1 MLDNGTVCA
10 VLVTYN
16 RKELLIDC
24 LDSLREQT
32 RPLDAIYIID
42 NASTDGTETC
52 LKENKYIED
61 LPPISLLKSWEK
73 EFSINNLTDKT
84 SIIIHYVRMPEN
96 TGGAGGF
103 HEGLKRGLDKRYNWF
118 WLMDD
123 DVILDKDALSTFFSV
138 QIEQDEFGFLCS
150 NVLGRNNLPINV
162 PGIDLRLNEN
172 RDIDWGRFMDR
183 GMIKVRACTFV
194 SVFLNR
200 KIVEKIGLP
209 FKDFF
214 IWEDDH
220 EYTLRISSKFPS
232 FQVAKSIVYHLRE
245 VQTPLNINMEKDKS
259 RIKLYFY
266 KFRNSLYIVRKYDKK
281 RKVAY
286 IFYRRFVLILKSI
299 FTRYGLF
306 KTYIILKGNF
316 SGLFFKP
323 KS

>member
-1 MLDNGTVCA
+1 MQDKGTVCA
-10 VLVTYN
+10 IVVTYN

-42 NASTDGTETC
+42 NASSDGTETI
-52 LKENKYIED
+52 LRKNKYIED
-61 LPPISLLKSWEK
+61 LPPISLLNPWEK
-73 EFSINNLTDKT
+73 EFYINNLTDKT
-84 SIIIHYVRMPEN
+84 SIRIHYVRMPEN

-103 HEGLKRGLDKRYNWF
+103 HEGLKRGYEKRYDWL

-123 DVILDKDALSTFFSV
+123 DVILDKDALSTFFDV
-138 QIEQDEFGFLCS
+138 QIEQNEFGFFCS
-150 NVLGRNNLPINV
+150 NVLGENNLPINV
-162 PGIDLRLNEN
+162 PGIDFRLNEN
-172 RDIDWGRFMDR
+172 RYVDWGRFMDR
-183 GMIKVRACTFV
+183 GLIKVRACTFV

-200 KIVEKIGLP
+200 KIVENIGLP

-232 FQVAKSIVYHLRE
+232 YQVAKSIVYHLRE
-245 VQTPLNINMEKDKS
+245 IQKYLNINLEKDKT
-259 RIKLYFY
+259 RIKLYYY
-266 KFRNSLYIVRKYDKK
+266 KFRNSLYILRKYDKK

-286 IFYRRFVLILKSI
+286 IFYGRFILVLKSI
-299 FTRYGLF
+299 FTKHGLF
-306 KTYIILKGNF
+306 KTCIILKG
-316 SGLFFKP
+316 SIHGLFFKP

>member
-1 MLDNGTVCA
+1 MQYKGTVCA
-10 VLVTYN
+10 IVVTYN

-42 NASTDGTETC
+42 NASSDGTETI

-61 LPPISLLKSWEK
+61 LPPRSLLNPWEK
-73 EFSINNLTDKT
+73 EFYINNLLNKT
-84 SIIIHYVRMPEN
+84 SIRIHYVRMPEN

-103 HEGLKRGLDKRYNWF
+103 HEGLKRGYENRYNWF

-123 DVILDKDALSTFFSV
+123 DVILDKDALSTFFDV
-138 QIEQDEFGFLCS
+138 HIELHEFGFLCS
-150 NVLGRNNLPINV
+150 NVLGKNHLPINV
-162 PGIDLRLNEN
+162 PEIDLRLNEN

-183 GMIKVRACTFV
+183 GLIKVRACTFV

-200 KIVEKIGLP
+200 KIVESVGLP
-209 FKDFF
+209 FRDFF

-232 FQVAKSIVYHLRE
+232 FQVAKSIAYHLRE
-245 VQTPLNINMEKDKS
+245 VQTPLNINLEKDKS

-266 KFRNSLYIVRKYDKK
+266 KFRNSLYILRKYDKK
-281 RKVAY
+281 RKVVY
-286 IFYRRFVLILKSI
+286 IFYRRLVLVLKSI
-299 FTRYGLF
+299 FTRHGLF
-306 KTYIILKGNF
+306 KTYIILKGNIH
-316 SGLFFKP
+316 GLFFEP

>member
-1 MLDNGTVCA
+1 MQDKGTVCA
-10 VLVTYN
+10 IVVTFN

-42 NASTDGTETC
+42 NASTDGTETI

-61 LPPISLLKSWEK
+61 LPPMSLLNPWEK
-73 EFSINNLTDKT
+73 EFYINNLTDKT
-84 SIIIHYVRMPEN
+84 SIRIHYVRMTEN

-103 HEGLKRGLDKRYNWF
+103 HEGLKRGFDKRYDWF

-123 DVILDKDALSTFFSV
+123 DVILDKDALSIFFDV
-138 QIEQDEFGFLCS
+138 QIEQNEFGFLCS
-150 NVLGRNNLPINV
+150 NVLGKNNLPINV
-162 PGIDLRLNEN
+162 PEIDLRFNEN

-183 GMIKVRACTFV
+183 GLIKVRACTFV
-194 SVFLNR
+194 SVFINR
-200 KIVEKIGLP
+200 KIVESIGFP

-245 VQTPLNINMEKDKS
+245 VQTPLNINLEKDKT
-259 RIKLYFY
+259 RIKLYYY
-266 KFRNSLYIVRKYDKK
+266 KFRNSLYILRKYDKK

-286 IFYRRFVLILKSI
+286 IFYRRFVLVLKSI
-299 FTRYGLF
+299 FTRHGLF
-306 KTYIILKGNF
+306 KTYIILKGTF
-316 SGLFFKP
+316 SGLFFEP